1 MAATEIPTLFVHWEA
16 FVGWLLDHTERFPKR
31 LRYTLSNRIDN
42 RAIDIFERIVEARY
56 TRDRLPLLTSVNRDL
71 ETLRLL
77 MRLAHQRRAIDS
89 KSFTHACE
97 QIDVAGRMVGGW
109 LRQQQGGKPK

>member
-1 MAATEIPTLFVHWEA
+1 MAKVEIPTLFVHWEE
-16 FVGWLLDHTERFPKR
+16 FLGWLLDRTEGFPKR
-31 LRYTLSNRIDN
+31 MRFTLSNRIDN

-56 TRDRLPLLTSVNRDL
+56 NRNRVPLLTAVNRDL

-77 MRLAHQRRAIDS
+77 LRLANQRRAIDN
-89 KSFTHACE
+89 KSFSHACA

-109 LRQQQGGKPK
+109 LRQQQASQS